1 MRGDVVQQG
10 GRTRRTSEWQGF
22 GTSGKTLVR
31 GTDAGV
37 LIVLFSPLVT
47 TETRVLDTELRPHLP
62 LHGARG
68 LAARTGRILTG
79 PSSLGSAP
87 QSVPVP

>member
-37 LIVLFSPLVT
+37 LIVLPFVFATSKDL
-47 TETRVLDTELRPHLP
+47 VLDREPRPHLP
-62 LHGARG
+62 LHGAHG
-68 LAARTGRILTG
+68 LTARTGRISTG
-79 PSSLGSAP
+79 SSSLGSAP